1 MSQNDSV
8 GLLWRKSTRCE
19 SQHCVEV
26 AQVPAGVA
34 VRDSVDPER
43 FVAFDAGAWRA
54 FVDTLR
60 AGR

>member
-1 MSQNDSV
+1 MSQTGSA
-8 GLLWRKSTRCE
+8 GLVWRKSTRCE

-26 AQVPAGVA
+26 AQVGAGVA
-34 VRDSVDPER
+34 VRDSVDPEQ
-43 FVAFDAGAWRA
+43 FVAFDAVAWRA